1 MLPLAIL
8 VGIILLSVVIL
19 AHELGHFFAAKI
31 SHVKVE
37 EFGIGF
43 PPRLCKLFK
52 KNGTIYTLNWIPFG
66 GFNKILGEEGGSK
79 DPKAYC
85 NRSVWT
91 RIFIAAG
98 GILANLLLAWVFFT
112 VWFLIIPKVNLNN
125 YIAIVEVKSN
135 SAAEKAGLKPND
147 FIIEVDG
154 IRIKTAAEVT
164 EFSQLHQ
171 GEEVE
176 FVIQSQGKE
185 KVQKIKLDQNTDMP
199 LGVAM
204 AETGGE
210 KPNIK
215 WYQAPYYAVKEIVGV
230 VSLTVMYL
238 VKAVASIFGGTK
250 VPFEFSG
257 PVGVVSIVTQTVSVG
272 WVFLIRLVSVV
283 SLGLA
288 IFNILPLPAVDG
300 GRLFFLT
307 LEVIFGKKI
316 VNDEK
321 ENIIHAVGFILLI
334 VLSIIL
340 VYFDVKRLF

>member
-31 SHVKVE
+31 SKVKVE

-52 KNGTIYTLNWIPFG
+52 KGETLYTLNWIPFG

-85 NRSVWT
+85 NKGVWA
-91 RIFIAAG
+91 RIFIASA
-98 GILANLLLAWVFFT
+98 GILANLLLAWILFT
-112 VWFLIIPKVNLNN
+112 AWFLIIPQVDLNN
-125 YIAIVEVKSN
+125 YVAIVEVKDN
-135 SAAEKAGLKPND
+135 SAAQKAGLKPND
-147 FIIEVDG
+147 LIIKINGVTP
-154 IRIKTAAEVT
+154 KSAAELT
-164 EFSQLHQ
+164 QFSKSHQ

-176 FVIQSQGKE
+176 FVIKSQGKE
-185 KVQKIKLDQNTDMP
+185 KTKIIKLDQNTDMP
-199 LGVAM
+199 LGVAT

-215 WYQAPYYAVKEIVGV
+215 WYQAPYYALKEIAGV

-238 VKAVASIFGGTK
+238 VKAIASIFGGPKTS
-250 VPFEFSG
+250 FEFSG
-257 PVGVVSIVTQTVSVG
+257 PVGVVSFVSQTVSVG
-272 WVFLIRLVSVV
+272 WIFLIRLAAVI

-300 GRLFFLT
+300 GRLFFLS
-307 LEVIFGKKI
+307 LEAIFGRKI
-316 VNDEK
+316 ITNEK

-334 VLSIIL
+334 VLSVVV
-340 VYFDVKRLF
+340 VYLDIKRLF